1 MFPTGLKGD
10 LLTRDL
16 IDLMFEGGARGMNLS
31 LEHPS
36 PRLQAVMR
44 KNLNVPKFKEN
55 IDYIVKIS

>member
-31 LEHPS
+31 
-36 PRLQAVMR
+36 
-44 KNLNVPKFKEN
+44 
-55 IDYIVKIS
+55 